1 MQNAFFLYLRPLWSK
16 SAKKTPFFKTFLRF
30 PKMDIYK
37 CPKSISLL
45 DFCFYF
51 VTEKN
56 TRNSIEYFV
65 TIYHKDPEFLI
76 VTAKIAIINNS

>member
-1 MQNAFFLYLRPLWSK
+1 MKMRAVSSQMPKN
-16 SAKKTPFFKTFLRF
+16 TPFFKTFFRF
-30 PKMDIYK
+30 SKMDIYK

-65 TIYHKDPEFLI
+65 TIYRVAPDFLI
-76 VTAKIAIINNS
+76 VTAKI